1 MRIYLCES
9 LNDLEPEGVESII
22 YNFTAV
28 ITTSTY
34 IESREW
40 LKLKKFIMNPQNNDN
55 RCFQYS
61 ITLSLYHQQISK
73 NFFIM

>member
-28 ITTSTY
+28 IITSTY